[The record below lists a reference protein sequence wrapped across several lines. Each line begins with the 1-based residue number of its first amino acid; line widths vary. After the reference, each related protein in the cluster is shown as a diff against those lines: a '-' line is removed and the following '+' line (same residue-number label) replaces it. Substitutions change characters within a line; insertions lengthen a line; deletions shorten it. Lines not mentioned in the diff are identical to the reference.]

1 MSTASSPHVWRPED
15 IRGKQFTVRMRGV
28 DLNEVRS
35 FLDLLA
41 NDVQRLQEQL
51 ATYKRDYSRQR
62 DSLEQA
68 QDELAQTRAELQE
81 VRTEMQ
87 RNPHGEITEQ
97 AVELLNQAQQLA
109 DALIDES
116 MQAAR
121 DMMTAA
127 RSHQREVLVSP
138 SEDRPSSALPG
149 AEGSDHPD
157 DLEAVSSAE
166 DGRVRPPARATQAQ
180 FRAVLDALSEQINR
194 LDTMTDGS
202 ATDAPA
208 DLAAART
215 GAANGRKT

>member
-1 MSTASSPHVWRPED
+1 MSTASSPHVWRPDD
-15 IRGKQFTVRMRGV
+15 IRSKQFTVRMRGV
-28 DLNEVRS
+28 DTNEVRG
-35 FLDLLA
+35 FLNLLA
-41 NDVQRLQEQL
+41 DDVQRLQEQV

-68 QDELAQTRAELQE
+68 QDELAQSRAELQE
-81 VRTEMQ
+81 VRNEMQ
-87 RNPHGEITEQ
+87 RNPHGEVTEQ

-127 RSHQREVLVSP
+127 RSHQREVVVSP
-138 SEDRPSSALPG
+138 VEDRPSAALPG

-157 DLEAVSSAE
+157 DLDAVSSVE
-166 DGRVRPPARATQAQ
+166 DGGVRPTARVTQAQ
-180 FRAVLDALSEQINR
+180 FRAVLDALNEQINR
-194 LDTMTDGS
+194 LGTMTDRD

-208 DLAAART
+208 DLAAARS
-215 GAANGRKT
+215 GAANGRNA